1 MAPTCLSNAELTSS
15 PLVPPTLGGATLRTH
30 NSAAADTLKEN
41 TAAVLEVPA
50 GRTGEQTIGPYCR
63 KDSAECEELPFQTPD
78 NSETEAEGHLT
89 GTSCSLLLPSATSPV
104 ES

>member
-1 MAPTCLSNAELTSS
+1 MLSS
-15 PLVPPTLGGATLRTH
+15 PLVPPTLGGTTLH
-30 NSAAADTLKEN
+30 PHDSAAADTLKEN

-63 KDSAECEELPFQTPD
+63 KDSAECGPEELPFQTPD

-89 GTSCSLLLPSATSPV
+89 GTICSLLLPSATSPV